1 MIKVEK
7 GMMSGD
13 VIPKR
18 DSGLSSINPG
28 GKKSTNAKKST
39 KATPAQLKKLMAM
52 GKKVKK

>member
-18 DSGLSSINPG
+18 NSGLSSINPG